1 MSKIKLFYNQ
11 PINSRN
17 VFLSIIIINMII
29 TQSCNK
35 PSIDAIFTTKEK
47 RILQGDS
54 CILKW
59 EVFPNQRIKN
69 IQIDDLQENAALTG
83 EILVYPEQSKTYY
96 LRVKDNDGKEKKF
109 SARLNVLLPDFDEIY
124 YPKRIY
130 DEDPVLI
137 SWKASNSSFVTIDN
151 NPENLSTE
159 GFYCIIPDSTQSFV
173 LRAHNKNGR
182 ITERKIK
189 LNMRLPDH
197 IYGDSVLCLGEEISL
212 SWNFRNCTKIRISGI
227 DQNFKPQDQV
237 SLKPEKS
244 RNYRFTAYR
253 ENGKSDSRI
262 FKVYV
267 LPEGLVKFNCPAK
280 VERGGEIDLSWE
292 VAEIDSLIFSNGKR
306 FFKKK
311 ATGTI
316 RQKVN
321 DDTKFELI
329 FNYKDLIYRYPKYT
343 QIIERKFIEGKKSI
357 ADIGSKN
364 KLNFEIFS
372 IDKSKYP
379 EEIKLYVLVVDTS
392 GYFVSNLATE
402 NDRKNSYRKY
412 FKQLV
417 EIIDEK
423 KYPVNNFD
431 VKEIYNINSK
441 SDFSVVLDYSG
452 SMSSDI
458 GYLERSM
465 DKFIKL
471 TNEKDRIS
479 IVKFDDKLDSLLPLT
494 DNKKEIYNKYTFK
507 GLTDMGGSTAL
518 YAGTDLGFRQFD
530 SIETNFKRLVLFTD
544 GNENSSFQYADN
556 YVVTANKVVNIARE
570 KNIPMFII
578 SYGSG
583 TNINLLDEMA
593 SLSGGRH
600 YNIRNYKSIEK
611 VFGEFVKTTKY
622 FYEITYKPKIAD
634 KERNIE
640 LIYNDL
646 NKTQTTSSKIFIGED
661 FDVMPLE
668 LNSSDSKISLSDSLS
683 KISKLKPIST
693 PQIITLFDFDK
704 SDILPKYKEV
714 IDNYVKILKEK
725 PHCEAVL
732 IGHTDMVGSNEYCNK
747 LSLRRAKEIKTA
759 LIIKGIKADRIKTL
773 GFGKLQPVW
782 NPEKN
787 ESQARENRRV
797 EIILL
802 K

>member
-1 MSKIKLFYNQ
+1 MAKFKPIENQSIFSKNVQFICLF
-11 PINSRN
+11 IL
-17 VFLSIIIINMII
+17 VFVIS
-29 TQSCNK
+29 SCNK
-35 PSIDAIFTTKEK
+35 PSIDAIFSTKSK
-47 RILQGDS
+47 RVLQGDS
-54 CILKW
+54 TILKW
-59 EVFPNQRIKN
+59 DVFPNQNITN
-69 IQIDDLQENAALTG
+69 IQIEDYLEDAPFTG
-83 EILVYPEQSKTYY
+83 EISVYPEQSKTYY
-96 LRVKDNDGKEKKF
+96 LKVKNKDGKEKKF
-109 SARLNVLLPDFDEIY
+109 STRLNVQLPDFEEIY

-137 SWKASNSSFVTIDN
+137 SWKASNSAFVTIGN
-151 NPENLSTE
+151 NPDSLSTE
-159 GFYCIIPDSTQSFV
+159 GFYSIIPDSTQSFV
-173 LRAHNKNGR
+173 IRAHNKNGR
-182 ITERKIK
+182 ITERKLK

-197 IYGDSVLCLGEEISL
+197 IYGDSVICSGEEITL

-227 DQNFKPQDQV
+227 DNDFKPIDQIQ
-237 SLKPEKS
+237 LRPEKT

-267 LPEGLVKFNCPAK
+267 LPEGLVKFNCPEK

-292 VAEIDSLIFSNGKR
+292 VSEIDSLIFSNGKR
-306 FFKKK
+306 IYKKK
-311 ATGTI
+311 ANGSI
-316 RQKVN
+316 RQKIN
-321 DDTKFELI
+321 EDTKFELI
-329 FNYKDLIYRYPKYT
+329 FKYKNLIYRYPKYT

-357 ADIGSKN
+357 AEIGSKN

-372 IDKSKYP
+372 IDKSNYP
-379 EEIKLYVLVVDTS
+379 EEIKLYVLVVDTA
-392 GYFVSNLATE
+392 GYFVSNLVSE
-402 NDRKNSYRKY
+402 NDRKNSFRKY

-417 EIIDEK
+417 EIIDDK
-423 KYPVNNFD
+423 KYPINNFD
-431 VKEIYNINSK
+431 VREIYNMETK

-452 SMSSDI
+452 SMASDI

-479 IVKFDDKLDSLLPLT
+479 IVKFDDKLDSILPLT
-494 DNKKEIYNKYTFK
+494 DNKKEIYSKYAFK
-507 GLTDMGGSTAL
+507 GLTDMGGATAL

-530 SIETNFKRLVLFTD
+530 STDARFKRMILFTD

-556 YVVTANKVVNIARE
+556 YAVTANAVISKARQS
-570 KNIPMFII
+570 NIPMFII

-583 TNINLLDEMA
+583 TNLSLLDEMA
-593 SLSGGRH
+593 SLSGGKH

-622 FYEITYKPKIAD
+622 FYEITYKPNIANR
-634 KERNIE
+634 ERSIE

-646 NKTQTTSSKIFIGED
+646 NKTKTTTSKVYIGED
-661 FDVMPLE
+661 YDVMSLE
-668 LNSSDSKISLSDSLS
+668 LNNSDSKISLSDSLA

-704 SDILPKYKEV
+704 SEILPKYKEV
-714 IDNYVKILKEK
+714 IDNYVKLLKEK
-725 PHCEAVL
+725 PNSEAVL
-732 IGHTDMVGSNEYCNK
+732 IGHTDLVGSVDYCNA
-747 LSLRRAKEIKTA
+747 LSLRRANEIKNSFV
-759 LIIKGIKADRIKTL
+759 LKGINTERIKTL

-797 EIILL
+797 EIIIL